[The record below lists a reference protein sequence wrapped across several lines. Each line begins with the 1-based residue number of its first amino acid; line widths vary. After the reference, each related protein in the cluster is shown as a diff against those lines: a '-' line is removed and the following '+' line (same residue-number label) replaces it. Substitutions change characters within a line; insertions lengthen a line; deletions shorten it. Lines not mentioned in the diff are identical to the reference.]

1 MIDPEL
7 AGNGEKHSPA
17 TVNYPERIARAQREI
32 DAIEAEIRAGTPDVQ
47 GLCRGLVDWSCE
59 LRRLEKERAG
69 QSDLACNSGGRER
82 RCDPA
87 MTV

>member
-1 MIDPEL
+1 M

-32 DAIEAEIRAGTPDVQ
+32 GAIEAEIRAGNPDLQ

-59 LRRLEKERAG
+59 LRRLENEQAEP
-69 QSDLACNSGGRER
+69 SDLAGTAAAGSA
-82 RCDPA
+82 DA
-87 MTV
+87 TSL